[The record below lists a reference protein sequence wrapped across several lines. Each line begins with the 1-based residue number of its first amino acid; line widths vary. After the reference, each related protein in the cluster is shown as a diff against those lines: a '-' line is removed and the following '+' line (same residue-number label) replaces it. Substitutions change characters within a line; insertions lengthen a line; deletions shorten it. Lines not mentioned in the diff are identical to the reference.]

1 MIQNIGGFLTL
12 AWLWSK
18 RDKTLDE
25 APVEEEVS
33 EDDVTIIGT
42 LDDFPV
48 GHPCHGMIHGSPAWI
63 SCVTTYGQPPTN
75 GNGFD
80 LNGNGNG
87 EEPDIIGPL
96 PVDPDEFDITTL
108 PEYALWD
115 GIACAEH
122 YTKVRVSGPY
132 FVCKRDD
139 LV

>member
-18 RDKTLDE
+18 RDKAKDE
-25 APVEEEVS
+25 VPVEVEVS
-33 EDDVTIIGT
+33 DYKLGDYCPT
-42 LDDFPV
+42 V
-48 GHPCHGMIHGSPAWI
+48 GKRLSSGQI
-63 SCVTTYGQPPTN
+63 CVNNTVQPLLPFTNGNGN

-87 EEPDIIGPL
+87 EEPDIVGPL

-108 PEYALWD
+108 PEYAVWD

>member
-18 RDKTLDE
+18 RDKALDDKE
-25 APVEEEVS
+25 VPVEVEVS
-33 EDDVTIIGT
+33 DYKLGDYCPTAGKRLSSGQICVNNTVQPLLPYDD
-42 LDDFPV
+42 
-48 GHPCHGMIHGSPAWI
+48 
-63 SCVTTYGQPPTN
+63 N

-87 EEPDIIGPL
+87 EEPDIVGPL

-108 PEYALWD
+108 PEYAVWD
-115 GIACAEH
+115 GIACSEH

>member
-12 AWLWSK
+12 AWLWSQ
-18 RDKTLDE
+18 RDK
-25 APVEEEVS
+25 AKVPVEAKVP
-33 EDDVTIIGT
+33 DL
-42 LDDFPV
+42 LDLPSD
-48 GHPCHGMIHGSPAWI
+48 HPCARMTPGSPAWL
-63 SCVTTYGQPPTN
+63 SCVTTHGQPPTTPPPPANGNGN